1 MTPENNQPDRY
12 ARNIALP
19 EIGVSGQAAICS
31 ASVLIVGCGALG
43 SMSALYLAG
52 MGVGRIG
59 LADFDTVSI
68 HNLQRQVAFVTADA
82 GRRKAQCL
90 AERIRALNP
99 DVEVVT
105 YFKEITSDN
114 APALL
119 AEYDVV
125 LEATDSA
132 RSKHTL
138 PAVALRADTP
148 CVLGGIRGW
157 TGMVTTFLPTDLA
170 AGAVDD
176 YTALFGA
183 CPEGAGPLPG
193 VFGPVTGI
201 IATSMAAEA
210 AKLITGAGTALS
222 GRLLTVD
229 ALTATTQVLRLD

>member
-1 MTPENNQPDRY
+1 MTNDNNIIDRY

-19 EIGVSGQAAICS
+19 GIGVSGQGALCS

-59 LADFDTVSI
+59 LVDFDTVSI

-82 GRRKAQCL
+82 GKRKAQCL
-90 AERIRALNP
+90 AERLRALNP

-105 YFKEITSDN
+105 YFKELTADN
-114 APALL
+114 APTVL
-119 AEYDVV
+119 ADYDVA

-132 RSKHTL
+132 RSKHSL
-138 PAVALRADTP
+138 PAVALRASIP

-157 TGMVTTFLPTDLA
+157 TGQVTTFLPNET
-170 AGAVDD
+170 GGIDD
-176 YTALFGA
+176 YTALFGE
-183 CPEGAGPLPG
+183 CPEGAGPLKG

-201 IATSMAAEA
+201 VATTMAAEA
-210 AKLITGAGTALS
+210 VKIITGAGTPLS
-222 GRLLTVD
+222 GRLFMVD
-229 ALTATTQVLRLD
+229 ALNGTARVLTLS